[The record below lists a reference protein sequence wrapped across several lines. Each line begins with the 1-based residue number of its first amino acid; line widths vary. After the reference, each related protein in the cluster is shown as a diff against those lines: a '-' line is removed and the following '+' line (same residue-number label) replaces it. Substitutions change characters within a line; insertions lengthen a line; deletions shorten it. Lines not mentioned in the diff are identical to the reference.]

1 MKRILT
7 IIAAVMAFGTVA
19 QAQEECFAI
28 AVGRAASADGSVIYG
43 HNEDDRGEQLINMY
57 VTQPQPAPS
66 ARDYGKQ
73 TAKYLWAELAGM
85 EVADAFLNE
94 YGVCIVSD
102 NCKSREDKPE
112 LIDGGVL
119 YEIRLNVARYAHTAR
134 EGVKIIGDLVERY
147 GYNQSGR
154 TYVIADT
161 REAWFVVVVY
171 GRHWAAARVPDDEV
185 ALMSNFYTVTK
196 VDLEDTDN
204 YAGSADII
212 QYAVER
218 GWYDPIHD
226 GEFSFRKAYAS
237 KGSITS
243 EHNIKRLNRA
253 LKHMTGKDYGLDPLK
268 YPFSVKPAHGPVD
281 VADAIKVLSLH
292 YDFGSE
298 SHHGDRT
305 CICNDNTVLSTIFH
319 LRGNMPLDL
328 GCIMWTAMGHPC
340 SEAFIP
346 WYLGISKAPKHFARF
361 GNNWKKAELKH
372 FDGTKSYRKSFPKV
386 RYWDYVRRWEALKTD
401 ESLYQH
407 RRESVAAF
415 QQKLFD
421 AQPSFEKECQNLSGK
436 QLTKKL
442 DNYLKNCYKAY
453 EKTWKD

>member
-196 VDLEDTDN
+196 VDLEDTEN

-218 GWYDPIHD
+218 GWYDPSTTENSHSARPMLPRVPSPANTI
-226 GEFSFRKAYAS
+226 SSAS
-237 KGSITS
+237 TAPSSI
-243 EHNIKRLNRA
+243 
-253 LKHMTGKDYGLDPLK
+253 
-268 YPFSVKPAHGPVD
+268 
-281 VADAIKVLSLH
+281 
-292 YDFGSE
+292 
-298 SHHGDRT
+298 
-305 CICNDNTVLSTIFH
+305 
-319 LRGNMPLDL
+319 
-328 GCIMWTAMGHPC
+328 
-340 SEAFIP
+340 
-346 WYLGISKAPKHFARF
+346 
-361 GNNWKKAELKH
+361 
-372 FDGTKSYRKSFPKV
+372 
-386 RYWDYVRRWEALKTD
+386 
-401 ESLYQH
+401 
-407 RRESVAAF
+407 
-415 QQKLFD
+415 
-421 AQPSFEKECQNLSGK
+421 
-436 QLTKKL
+436 
-442 DNYLKNCYKAY
+442 
-453 EKTWKD
+453 